1 MASCASFSYKS
12 HGSTLKVS
20 FQPMNVTP
28 SVKPDQFLAWKYAVN
43 MGSVTVAST
52 VVLYR
57 KGTAVG
63 FLETAVCSLTWRPT
77 GRSSGR
83 RCPISSASDAQKES
97 QLFRSISILVAA
109 RMISTSEN
117 VSRGWAALLPAAR
130 RLNRGPRL

>member
-63 FLETAVCSLTWRPT
+63 FLANGGVFTDLEAY
-77 GRSSGR
+77 
-83 RCPISSASDAQKES
+83 
-97 QLFRSISILVAA
+97 
-109 RMISTSEN
+109 
-117 VSRGWAALLPAAR
+117 WAIQRA
-130 RLNRGPRL
+130 